1 MASTIASLFGPSAEE
16 IVYERQKEERD
27 RQAQQYQTT
36 LSGLRDTPGAATGYA
51 LGYQSGQG
59 LSSAVRGFQSGEGV
73 KGKILGGLFG
83 QSEQLE
89 DPRIAKALQV
99 RKAFEGMTAA
109 DMSDPD
115 KLSALA
121 EKLQASGNPEA
132 ALQVND
138 MATKARAAQ
147 AAAIPEVTKPTRF
160 RLPDGTI
167 VNGGYQN
174 GRPVAY
180 MPDGTLVAIQD
191 FTVVGEGVTASGEQT
206 LQTATILESLNID
219 WDAGLQ
225 STIANQAAALLQNNP
240 NVTDFATAV
249 ELIIQQRYGTS
260 GSQPTSIEQV
270 DHTTL
275 GLPRAANSEA
285 GEQVKINKNGSVSI
299 LSADGQVLHTST
311 KRLSD
316 EQIARFTQGSLE
328 GTGATMGQAAAGSVP
343 FTESQRKA
351 RDKTIAEAIPEP
363 LTAER
368 EAMLRAEEE
377 ERKDRPKSRGF
388 FTSTEEA
395 LYDYKLRQK
404 NKKK

>member
-36 LSGLRDTPGAATGYA
+36 LSGLRDTPGASTGYA

-59 LSSAVRGFQSGEGV
+59 LGQAV
-73 KGKILGGLFG
+73 GGLFG
-83 QSEQLE
+83 KSTELE
-89 DPRIAKALQV
+89 DPRIAKALQM
-99 RKAFEGMTAA
+99 RQAFEGLTAA

-132 ALQVND
+132 AFQVID
-138 MATKARAAQ
+138 MATKAKAAQ
-147 AAAIPEVTKPTRF
+147 AAAIPKVTNPTRF
-160 RLPDGTI
+160 RLSDGTI

-180 MPDGTLVAIQD
+180 MPDGELVAIQD
-191 FTVVGEGVTASGEQT
+191 FTVVGEGITASQDQT
-206 LQTATILESLNID
+206 TQTATILKSLDID
-219 WDAGLQ
+219 YDPGLQ
-225 STIANQAAALLQNNP
+225 STIANQAASLLKLDP

-249 ELIIQQRYGTS
+249 KLITQQMYGAS
-260 GSQPTSIEQV
+260 DSQPTSIEQV
-270 DHTTL
+270 DHTAL
-275 GLPRAANSEA
+275 GLPRAARE
-285 GEQVKINKNGSVSI
+285 GEQVKINKNGTVSI
-299 LSADGQVLHTST
+299 LSADGQVLHTGNKQLT
-311 KRLSD
+311 QK
-316 EQIARFTQGSLE
+316 QIARLTQGSLE

-351 RDKTIAEAIPEP
+351 RDKTIAEAIPEA
-363 LTAER
+363 LTPER
-368 EAMLRAEEE
+368 EARLREEE
-377 ERKDRPKSRGF
+377 KERRDRPKSRGF

-395 LYDYKLRQK
+395 LYDYKIRQK

>member
-51 LGYQSGQG
+51 LGYQGGQG
-59 LSSAVRGFQSGEGV
+59 LGQAV
-73 KGKILGGLFG
+73 GGLFG
-83 QSEQLE
+83 QSAELE

-109 DMSDPD
+109 DMNDPD

-160 RLPDGTI
+160 RLSDGTI

-174 GRPVAY
+174 GRPVAF
-180 MPDGTLVAIQD
+180 MPNGTLVAIQD
-191 FTVVGEGVTASGEQT
+191 FTVVGEGVTASQDQT
-206 LQTATILESLNID
+206 TQTATILESLNID
-219 WDAGLQ
+219 WDPGLQ
-225 STIANQAAALLQNNP
+225 SIIANQAAALLQNNP
-240 NVTDFATAV
+240 NVPDFATAV
-249 ELIIQQRYGTS
+249 QLITQQMYGTS
-260 GSQPTSIEQV
+260 DSQPTSIEQV
-270 DHTTL
+270 DYRAL
-275 GLPRAANSEA
+275 GLPRSANISA
-285 GEQVKINKNGSVSI
+285 GEQVRINKNGSVSI
-299 LSADGQVLHTST
+299 LSADGEVLHTST
-311 KRLSD
+311 KQLSQ

-328 GTGATMGQAAAGSVP
+328 GTGTTMGQAAAGSVP

-363 LTAER
+363 LTPER
-368 EAMLRAEEE
+368 EARLRAEEK

>member
-36 LSGLRDTPGAATGYA
+36 LSGLRDTPGASTGYA

-59 LSSAVRGFQSGEGV
+59 LGQAV
-73 KGKILGGLFG
+73 GGLFG
-83 QSEQLE
+83 KSPELE

-99 RKAFEGMTAA
+99 RQAFEGMTAA
-109 DMSDPD
+109 DMNDPD

-121 EKLQASGNPEA
+121 EKLQASGNSEA

-160 RLPDGTI
+160 RLSDGTI

-180 MPDGTLVAIQD
+180 MPDGELVAIQD
-191 FTVVGEGVTASGEQT
+191 FTVVGEGITASQDQT
-206 LQTATILESLNID
+206 TQTATILESLNID
-219 WDAGLQ
+219 YDPGLQ
-225 STIANQAAALLQNNP
+225 SIIANQAASLLRNNP
-240 NVTDFATAV
+240 TVTDFGTAV
-249 ELIIQQRYGTS
+249 QLITQQMYGTS
-260 GSQPTSIEQV
+260 DSQPTSIEQV
-270 DHTTL
+270 NHTTL
-275 GLPRAANSEA
+275 GLPRAANFEA

-311 KRLSD
+311 ERLSD

-328 GTGATMGQAAAGSVP
+328 GTGATMGQAASGSVP

-351 RDKTIAEAIPEP
+351 RDRTIAGAIPEP
-363 LTAER
+363 LTPER
-368 EAMLRAEEE
+368 EARLRKEE
-377 ERKDRPKSRGF
+377 KDRPKSRGI

-395 LYDYKLRQK
+395 GYDYNLRK
-404 NKKK
+404 RNK